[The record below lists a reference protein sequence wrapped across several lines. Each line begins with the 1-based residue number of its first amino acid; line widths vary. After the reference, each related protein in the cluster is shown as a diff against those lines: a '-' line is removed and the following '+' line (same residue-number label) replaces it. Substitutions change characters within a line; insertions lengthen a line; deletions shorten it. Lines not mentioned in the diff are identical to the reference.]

1 VLRAVA
7 SIIVI
12 VAVCEAIAVLTL
24 RLVGI
29 HTPLAYPIDAGGL
42 AVVAATVGT
51 LPLMLAR
58 DTDAAALMQRALL
71 GTVLHMFTATGL
83 AIALI
88 VTHAAGMTQLIFW
101 VFGGYLISLLLVVS
115 QLRRKVKSR
124 APSVI
129 TNTRLTTN

>member
-1 VLRAVA
+1 MRAVA